1 MEEYPGNRSTVY
13 PQQNSVPEVFLCKNY
28 CIIVSLINNAC
39 GKHNT
44 REKQNEYHFAGNMN
58 HMMDLGERIAL
69 GGL

>member
-1 MEEYPGNRSTVY
+1 M
-13 PQQNSVPEVFLCKNY
+13 
-28 CIIVSLINNAC
+28 

-69 GGL
+69 GGLASPYSTMLEIQGNYSHEKYIY